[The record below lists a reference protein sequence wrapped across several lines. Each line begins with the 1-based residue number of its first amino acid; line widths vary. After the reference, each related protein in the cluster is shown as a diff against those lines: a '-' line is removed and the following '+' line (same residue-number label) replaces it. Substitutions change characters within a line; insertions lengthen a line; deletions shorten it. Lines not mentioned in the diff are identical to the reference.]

1 MAQIPF
7 SVSARTARLI
17 GRENVANAEGAVIEL
32 VKNSYDADADSVTIF
47 FSDKEE
53 LYIIDNGHGMT
64 EEIIKSAWMT
74 IGTDHKEIDPFSPR
88 KRVKSGAK
96 GIGRFALD
104 RLGEKVEMLTFPKG
118 SDKAFLWKADWSDF
132 EKAGTSVSDVKASL
146 DEVKSS
152 DVPQQL
158 SNFYKDSKK
167 LDSLKQGT
175 VLKISKLR
183 DSWNE
188 KLLTELYESLES
200 LVPGEG
206 VDDFS
211 INLDAS
217 HFPDKYGHVK
227 PLLNQDF
234 DYRINASY
242 SNKTQKITVT
252 VERNEFD
259 IHLLEKKF
267 SEVFIDSRMVSEPYR
282 LVDFK
287 KGSFKKIYSVGEVIN
302 GFSDPDNLLQN
313 IGDFS
318 FKLTYAKNRAPN
330 KEDARKYPYKSFE
343 YSARSEWL
351 ERFSG
356 IRIFRDNFRV
366 RPYGE
371 KGDDWLH
378 LGERAALSPAGP
390 GQRLNGYR
398 VRPNQVYGS
407 VHISRLQNLLFQDK
421 SSREG
426 IQENDTFSLFKNLL
440 VSIIGLMER
449 DRNVI
454 FYSLSELYKRT
465 DEAERV
471 KEEAREAAERIKKER
486 IQPSSKNWDF
496 SEDAEKVAR
505 AFKVLEGE
513 IEEKHEE
520 IKILRSLASAGL
532 ITAAV
537 AHELRGLENV
547 LVTRNQELR
556 SLIEPY
562 IKETDLQ
569 GIRDAFNPYV
579 LLREMEQTDKNLREW
594 LSYAL
599 MPLKRDKRKR
609 AVIFLSEYFIGLG
622 NTWSNLLGERKI
634 VLDVASIDESYR
646 VKAFHIDFDTVF
658 NNLVINSIESFAR
671 QKKSVDRKI
680 QIQCAYH
687 DDRYRIIYSDNGAGL
702 DDSLRKNPDIIFE
715 PQITTKVDSEG
726 KVIGTGMGMYLVKNT
741 VEENGGLVELLE
753 PKEGFAIAI
762 TLIGK

>member
-1 MAQIPF
+1 MARIPF

-32 VKNSYDADADSVTIF
+32 VKNSYDADADNVTIF
-47 FSDKEE
+47 FSGDEE

-74 IGTDHKEIDPFSPR
+74 IGTDHKEVDPFSPR

-104 RLGEKVEMLTFPKG
+104 RLGEKVEMYTLPKG
-118 SDKAFLWKADWSDF
+118 SDKAYVWKADWSDF
-132 EKAGTSVSDVKASL
+132 EKAATNVSDIKASL
-146 DEVKSS
+146 DEVKNT
-152 DVPQQL
+152 DIAQYLPK
-158 SNFYKDSKK
+158 FYKDSRENNFSKH
-167 LDSLKQGT
+167 GT
-175 VLKISKLR
+175 ILKISKLR
-183 DSWNE
+183 DSWDE

-206 VDDFS
+206 VDNFS
-211 INLDAS
+211 INLNAFN
-217 HFPDKYGHVK
+217 FPDRYGHVR

-234 DYRINASY
+234 DYRVDASY
-242 SNKTQKITVT
+242 SSKTQKITVT

-259 IHLLEKKF
+259 VLLLEKKF
-267 SEVFIDSRMVSEPYR
+267 SEVFLDSKMSEEPYR
-282 LVDFK
+282 LADFK
-287 KGSFKKIYSVGEVIN
+287 KGSFKKIYSIGEVIS
-302 GFSDPDNLLQN
+302 GFSDPDNLLKD

-318 FKLTYAKNRAPN
+318 FKLTFAKNRAPN
-330 KEDARKYPYKSFE
+330 KEDARKYPYKTFE
-343 YSARSEWL
+343 YAARSEWL
-351 ERFSG
+351 DRFSG

-378 LGERAALSPAGP
+378 LGERAALSPQGP

-398 VRPNQVYGS
+398 VRPNQVYGA
-407 VHISRLQNLLFQDK
+407 VYISRLQNLLFQDK

-440 VSIIGLMER
+440 ISIVAVMER
-449 DRNVI
+449 DRNII
-454 FYSLSELYKRT
+454 FFSLSELYKRT
-465 DEAERV
+465 DEAERI
-471 KEEAREAAERIKKER
+471 KAEAREAAERIKKEKE
-486 IQPSSKNWDF
+486 QPSSTDWDF

-505 AFKVLEGE
+505 AFQVLEGE

-562 IKETDLQ
+562 IKESDLK
-569 GIRDAFNPYV
+569 GVKDAFNPYV
-579 LLREMEQTDKNLREW
+579 LIKEMEQTDKNLREW

-609 AVIFLSEYFIGLG
+609 ATIFLSEYFTALG
-622 NTWSNLLGERKI
+622 DTWTNLLSERKI
-634 VLDVASIDESYR
+634 ELDIGSIDESYR
-646 VKAFHIDFDTVF
+646 VKAFHIDLDTIF

-671 QKKSVDRKI
+671 QKKTIKRKI
-680 QIQCAYH
+680 QIRCLYG

-702 DDSLRKNPDIIFE
+702 DESFKKNPDVVFE
-715 PQITTKVDSEG
+715 PQVTTKVDSEG
-726 KVIGTGMGMYLVKNT
+726 KVVGTGMGMYLVKNT
-741 VEENGGLVELLE
+741 VEENSGSVELL
-753 PKEGFAIAI
+753 PATDGFSIAI
-762 TLIGK
+762 NLLGK